1 MARRVSTAQ
10 VTAQLS
16 ELTAEVAY
24 GGQRVV
30 IERRGRP
37 LAALV
42 SMADLEL
49 LRQGR
54 PTSARPN
61 GALAL
66 TGAWREM
73 DDEDMDSLMA
83 DIYAG
88 RENDAGRP
96 VEVDSQ

>member
-1 MARRVSTAQ
+1 MHRRVSAAQ
-10 VTAQLS
+10 AKAQLS
-16 ELTAEVAY
+16 ALSAEVAY

-49 LRQGR
+49 LGQDRAA
-54 PTSARPN
+54 SARPC

-66 TGAWREM
+66 AGAWREV

-83 DIYAG
+83 DIYAERDNDSG
-88 RENDAGRP
+88 RL
-96 VEVDSQ
+96 VELEV

>member
-1 MARRVSTAQ
+1 MAKRVSASQ
-10 VTAQLS
+10 AKAQLS
-16 ELTAEVAY
+16 ALSAEVAY

-37 LAALV
+37 LVALV

-49 LRQGR
+49 LGHDRA
-54 PTSARPN
+54 TSAWPH

-66 TGAWREM
+66 AGAWREV
-73 DDEDMDSLMA
+73 DDEDLESLIE

-88 RENDAGRP
+88 RENDARCP
-96 VEVDSQ
+96 VEPEA

>member
-10 VTAQLS
+10 LTAQLS

-24 GGQRVV
+24 GGQHV
-30 IERRGRP
+30 IVESCGRP

-42 SMADLEL
+42 SIADLEL

-66 TGAWREM
+66 AGAWREV
-73 DDEDMDSLMA
+73 DDEDIDSLMA

-88 RENDAGRP
+88 RERDAGRP
-96 VEVDSQ
+96 GDVDSE

>member
-1 MARRVSTAQ
+1 MVKRVSAAQ
-10 VTAQLS
+10 AKAQLS
-16 ELTAEVAY
+16 ALSAEVAY

-49 LRQGR
+49 LGQDRAA
-54 PTSARPN
+54 SARPH

-66 TGAWREM
+66 AGAWREV
-73 DDEDMDSLMA
+73 DDEDLEA
-83 DIYAG
+83 LIEDIYAG

-96 VEVDSQ
+96 VELEA

>member
-1 MARRVSTAQ
+1 MAKRVSAAQ
-10 VTAQLS
+10 AKAQLS
-16 ELTAEVAY
+16 ALSAEVAY

-37 LAALV
+37 LVALV

-49 LRQGR
+49 LGHDRA
-54 PTSARPN
+54 TSARPH

-66 TGAWREM
+66 AGAWREV
-73 DDEDMDSLMA
+73 DDEDLESLIE

-96 VEVDSQ
+96 VELEA

>member
-1 MARRVSTAQ
+1 MVKRVSAAQ
-10 VTAQLS
+10 AKAQLS
-16 ELTAEVAY
+16 ALSAEVAY

-37 LAALV
+37 LVALV

-54 PTSARPN
+54 PTSTRPN